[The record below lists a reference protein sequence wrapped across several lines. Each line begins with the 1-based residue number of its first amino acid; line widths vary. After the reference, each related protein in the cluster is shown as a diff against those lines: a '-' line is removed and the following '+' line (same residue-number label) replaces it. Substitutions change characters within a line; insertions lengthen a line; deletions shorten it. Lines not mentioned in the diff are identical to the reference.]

1 MFAGVQAG
9 TSEFFGPD
17 TKDASQAATRVFEIL
32 DTVNLKNPKVLQ
44 LSGLNAN
51 LLPASGIKGKIEF
64 RNVWFRNPNDR
75 THFVLKGVSFVIQPN
90 QSVAFVGQHGAG
102 KSTIAHLLLRF
113 YDPDFG
119 EILVD
124 DQNIQAYRLDE
135 LRQQLSLVL

>member
-1 MFAGVQAG
+1 M
-9 TSEFFGPD
+9 
-17 TKDASQAATRVFEIL
+17 
-32 DTVNLKNPKVLQ
+32 
-44 LSGLNAN
+44 
-51 LLPASGIKGKIEF
+51 
-64 RNVWFRNPNDR
+64 
-75 THFVLKGVSFVIQPN
+75 IQPN